1 MEARVGCSFSPSR
14 VLAIASTSPAERGGK
29 SHPGSGRRV
38 TPKLQA
44 TAKRA
49 ECNRREVMEIGN
61 IREKNCSSEG
71 VSAKEE
77 TLTKGLQSPVHRFDS
92 GCRLQRKASK
102 IWGFWDYRLA
112 VGWQ

>member
-1 MEARVGCSFSPSR
+1 MSSPG
-14 VLAIASTSPAERGGK
+14 TRGVR
-29 SHPGSGRRV
+29 PNR
-38 TPKLQA
+38 QA

-49 ECNRREVMEIGN
+49 ECKRREVIKIGN
-61 IREKNCSSEG
+61 IREKNRSSE
-71 VSAKEE
+71 VLSAKGG